1 MVLVGTDHTLN
12 LNNESHYMLKTKAG
26 DIIGGDPLVAPLWPE
41 TGQALGL
48 SKNATYD
55 AARAGT
61 IPTVRFG
68 RLLKVPMWFHRRLRD
83 GATNANYAG
92 PDSANGASK

>member
-1 MVLVGTDHTLN
+1 
-12 LNNESHYMLKTKAG
+12 MLKTRKG
-26 DIIGGDPLVAPLWPE
+26 EIIGNGGPLVLPLWPE

-68 RLLKVPMWFHRRLRD
+68 RLLRVPMWFHRQLRD
-83 GATNANYAG
+83 GATNANSAE
-92 PDSANGASK
+92 PDRRTSCNGGAK

>member
-1 MVLVGTDHTLN
+1 
-12 LNNESHYMLKTKAG
+12 MLKTKAG
-26 DIIGGDPLVAPLWPE
+26 DIIGADLLVVPLWPE

-68 RLLKVPMWFHRRLRD
+68 RLLKVPMWFHRQLRD
-83 GATNANYAG
+83 GT
-92 PDSANGASK
+92 SKPSDAA